1 MREIVIDDL
10 EEVEVDSDVE
20 IVNHKKSIQPVEL
33 DLQDRVFP
41 IVKSDY
47 GESPAQPVEVVDVG

>member
-33 DLQDRVFP
+33 DL
-41 IVKSDY
+41 
-47 GESPAQPVEVVDVG
+47 